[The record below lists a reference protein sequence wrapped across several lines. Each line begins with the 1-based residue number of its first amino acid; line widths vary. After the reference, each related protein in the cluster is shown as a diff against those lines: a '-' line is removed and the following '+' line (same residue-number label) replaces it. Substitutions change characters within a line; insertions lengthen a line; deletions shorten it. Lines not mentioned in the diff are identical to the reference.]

1 MVQIAE
7 VESAASPVSSFFVL
21 HLEAGKG
28 GSPVS
33 SELSNWTRWYLT
45 AYVPCRSFSGGA
57 FSYPPEVEGETFGK
71 GDVIMEKSKNSFI
84 AIGLMLFALFF
95 GAGNLIFPVF
105 MGQNSG
111 VETIPATIG
120 FLLTGV
126 GLPILGIAAIGYSGD
141 DLQ

>member
-1 MVQIAE
+1 
-7 VESAASPVSSFFVL
+7 
-21 HLEAGKG
+21 
-28 GSPVS
+28 
-33 SELSNWTRWYLT
+33 
-45 AYVPCRSFSGGA
+45 
-57 FSYPPEVEGETFGK
+57 
-71 GDVIMEKSKNSFI
+71 MEKSKNSFI

-120 FLLTGV
+120 FLITGV

-141 DLQ
+141 DLQKLASVSAHHTPFSSPSPCT

>member
-1 MVQIAE
+1 
-7 VESAASPVSSFFVL
+7 
-21 HLEAGKG
+21 
-28 GSPVS
+28 
-33 SELSNWTRWYLT
+33 
-45 AYVPCRSFSGGA
+45 
-57 FSYPPEVEGETFGK
+57 
-71 GDVIMEKSKNSFI
+71 MEKSKNSFI

-126 GLPILGIAAIGYSGD
+126 GLPILPYLHTVRHFLHRRPVPDHRAGLRYPPYGYD
-141 DLQ
+141 IF

>member
-111 VETIPATIG
+111 VERFP
-120 FLLTGV
+120 
-126 GLPILGIAAIGYSGD
+126 
-141 DLQ
+141 LQSAF